1 MSAPVNCGAQVRRY
15 LRARRR
21 LGFEL
26 RSMGIALRNFARYV
40 DRLKRHEPITLE
52 VMTT

>member
-1 MSAPVNCGAQVRRY
+1 MRHRRS
-15 LRARRR
+15 

-40 DRLKRHEPITLE
+40 DGLKRPEPITLE
-52 VMTT
+52 VMSTWA